1 MMRGASS
8 RPRSRGWLRA
18 GVVLDAQVGVL
29 HAGLDLPGEVHPE
42 QTCQAEIPAAD
53 PTLIAQAGLVR
64 RHQRAAARDE
74 PLQLAALRVGEGDHV
89 RENQRLERGLV
100 EQPVVHHL
108 ERDPRFDER
117 LVPPLDVILDSAI
130 NGPGGLLRVHEAD
143 ARQGTIV
150 AQVALPARQ
159 AAVEVLDRLQPALVV
174 QRSAE
179 LREPRPHPVGDQ
191 VGHPQPDLRR
201 VLHRVLPAV
210 RLLDA
215 DAEEADDRFGAERR
229 PVLLGVH
236 PDGPRR
242 HQARRA
248 WRSAASIGASLP
260 ISTMSS
266 RLVAPPPVFGITQES
281 GLIWRTSWSHVCQR
295 SKSRR

>member
-1 MMRGASS
+1 MRASTFPAKSTPNRRARPKFPRRTPRSSHRLVWCVATSAPPRATNRSSS
-8 RPRSRGWLRA
+8 RHCASERA
-18 GVVLDAQVGVL
+18 TTFGRISVLN
-29 HAGLDLPGEVHPE
+29 
-42 QTCQAEIPAAD
+42 AAC
-53 PTLIAQAGLVR
+53 
-64 RHQRAAARDE
+64 
-74 PLQLAALRVGEGDHV
+74 
-89 RENQRLERGLV
+89 V

-130 NGPGGLLRVHEAD
+130 DGPGGLLRVHEAD

-215 DAEEADDRFGAERR
+215 DAEEAGHRFGAERR

-242 HQARRA
+242 HQARTRLA
-248 WRSAASIGASLP
+248 VGRQHRRQAANLAPCRGGWWRRRPCS
-260 ISTMSS
+260 
-266 RLVAPPPVFGITQES
+266 E
-281 GLIWRTSWSHVCQR
+281 
-295 SKSRR
+295 SRRSQG